1 MGTTILTKPRGT
13 TYRHPISSLTTE
25 VRRLTRTRIL
35 MGRQVPPEQRI
46 LTIPT
51 ILGAE
56 RLRWAV
62 RLGVRALGPPVILKV
77 IPRRITPLRNSMVP
91 SQMLALGSVIS
102 RLARRCTVRR

>member
-1 MGTTILTKPRGT
+1 
-13 TYRHPISSLTTE
+13 
-25 VRRLTRTRIL
+25 
-35 MGRQVPPEQRI
+35 MGRQVPAEQRI
-46 LTIPT
+46 PTIPT
-51 ILGAE
+51 TLGAE

-62 RLGVRALGPPVILKV
+62 RLGFRVMGPPVILKV